1 MFCYN
6 VNMFK
11 KEIDKMVYAGL
22 DVGSTTIKLVIL
34 NENKEVVYKRYERH
48 LSNIKKT
55 IHMFLSDV
63 VKEYNDVPIKLT
75 VTGSGGLSSSK
86 WLEVP
91 FIQEVIACVKAVE
104 ETIEGTDVVIELG
117 GEDAKITFFTNG
129 IEQRMNGTCA
139 GGTGAFIDQMAALM
153 NTDAAGLN
161 DLAKNA
167 KEIYPIAARCGVF
180 AKSDIQPLLN
190 EGARKEDIAIS
201 VFQSVVNQT
210 ISGLACG
217 RPIRGKVVF
226 LGGPLFFLTEL
237 KQRFK
242 ETLNLAEADAV
253 SPEDGQYYVAIG
265 AARSTKDNVPT
276 TFNQL
281 LTNLTN
287 HSLDAT
293 DDVTRMEA
301 LFENETDYLSFKER
315 HAKSSVPIKDMATY
329 HGNAY
334 LGIDA
339 GSTTTKMVLIDD
351 NGDILYQFYANNE
364 GSPLRVLKGA
374 LLELY
379 DRMHEGIKI
388 KKSAVTGYGE
398 ALIKAALFVDI
409 GEIET
414 VAHYTAA
421 EHFVPN
427 VDFILDIGGQ
437 DMKCMTT
444 KDGIIQTVVL
454 NEACSAG
461 CGSFIENFAQS
472 LDVSIPE
479 FVDVAIKS
487 KNPVDLG
494 SRCTVFMNS
503 KVKQAQKEGATVGDI
518 SAGLAYSVIKNAL
531 YKVIRLKSKDDLG
544 DHVICQGGTFLND
557 AVLRAFELQT
567 GKEVIRPNIAG
578 IMGAYGCAL
587 IAKEDDNP
595 YSSLISQ
602 EDLINLDINSTMRR
616 CGLCQN
622 NCILTVYDFLGIQY
636 ISGNRCERGLG
647 LPLQKSELP
656 NLFEYKNKRLFTYK
670 PVKKENAKLTV
681 GIPRVLNMYENYPF
695 WVTFFNHLNFRM
707 VLSPPSNNKIYQK
720 GIETIPSES
729 VCYPAKLVHGHISWL
744 LEQNLDFIFY
754 PSVMYEHKEDLTAD
768 NQFNCPIVISYP
780 EVIKNNVDDLKDK
793 NIPLVHPFISFHDFK
808 LLPDKLYEV
817 FKHTGVSKK
826 EVTEAVKLAVN
837 EMEQVK
843 IDTQKEGE
851 RALKY
856 MNDNNLFGIVLA
868 GRPYHID
875 PEVHHG
881 LDKLIS
887 GYGFVVFSEDSLAH
901 LGSLERPIRVV
912 DQWVYHN
919 RLYRTANFV
928 TEQPRLELVQLTSFG
943 CGLDAVTADQVKEIL
958 ERHNKIY
965 TLIKIDEVNNL
976 GAARIRIRSLKAA
989 IEKRHQ
995 RSIMPIESTT
1005 ALERVIFTKEMKKTH
1020 TILAPQMS
1028 PIHFELLEPVFK
1040 KAGYKVEILHY
1051 TTLADE
1057 NTGLKYVHNDACYPS
1072 ILVVGQLMEALKSGK
1087 YDLDKVALLITQTG
1101 GGCRATN
1108 YIAFIRKALKDMHL
1122 EHIPVISLNSLGKEL
1137 NPGFKLSYKL
1147 IKEGLQALVYGDLL
1161 MKVLYRVRPYEIT
1174 KGSANELYNKYNE
1187 LGKTFFTGKL
1197 NTSFDVLCYETI
1209 QAFDRF
1215 PMTDEVKPKVGL
1227 VGEIL
1232 VKFHPYANNDAVRIV
1247 EEEGGEAVMPAL
1259 YDFFLYTLKNS
1270 MVKAD
1275 LIGYH
1280 KKMKPISN
1288 LIIKYMERVRKNIN
1302 KYLSIS
1308 EHFTAYHNIHQ
1319 IADGAKDILSLG
1331 NQTGEGW
1338 FLTGEMVSLIKDEV
1352 PNIICMQPFAC
1363 LPNHVVGKGMI
1374 KALRNEY
1381 HEANIVAIDYD
1392 PGASSV
1398 NQLNRIKLM
1407 MAVAHKNLDS
1417 N

>member
-1 MFCYN
+1 MY
-6 VNMFK
+6 
-11 KEIDKMVYAGL
+11 YAGL

-34 NENKEVVYKRYERH
+34 NEKNEVVYKRYERH

-55 IHMFLSDV
+55 IHMFLNDIV
-63 VKEYNDVPIKLT
+63 VEYGNEPIKLSI
-75 VTGSGGLSSSK
+75 TGSGGLSSSK

-161 DLAKNA
+161 ELAKNA

-226 LGGPLFFLTEL
+226 LGGPLFFLSEL
-237 KQRFK
+237 KQRFIQ
-242 ETLNLAEADAV
+242 TLNLSESDAI
-253 SPEDGQYYVAIG
+253 SPKDGQYYVAMG
-265 AARSTKDNVPT
+265 AARSAKDNNTT
-276 TFNQL
+276 TFNKL
-281 LTNLTN
+281 LENLNN
-287 HSLDAT
+287 HSNDPE
-293 DDVTRMEA
+293 DDVTRMEP
-301 LFENETDYLSFKER
+301 LFKDQEDYVNFKER
-315 HAKSSVPIKDMATY
+315 HKKASVQTKDMASY
-329 HGNAY
+329 KGNAY

-339 GSTTTKMVLIDD
+339 GSTTTKMVLIDEQ
-351 NGDILYQFYANNE
+351 GDILYQFYANNE

-374 LLELY
+374 LLDLY
-379 DRMHEGIKI
+379 DAIHEGITI

-472 LDVSIPE
+472 LNVSIPE

-544 DHVICQGGTFLND
+544 NHVICQGGTFLND
-557 AVLRAFELQT
+557 AVLRAFELQA

-587 IAKEDDNP
+587 IAKEDESP
-595 YSSLISQ
+595 YSSLISKT
-602 EDLINLDINSTMRR
+602 DLINLDISSNMRR

-622 NCILTVYDFLGIQY
+622 NCILTVYDFLGVQY

-647 LPLQKSELP
+647 LPIQKSELP
-656 NLFEYKNKRLFTYK
+656 NLFEYKNKRLFSYK
-670 PVKKENAKLTV
+670 SVKKETARFTV

-695 WVTFFNHLNFRM
+695 WATFFKHLNFRV

-729 VCYPAKLVHGHISWL
+729 VCYPGKLVHGHISWL
-744 LEQNLDFIFY
+744 LEQPLDFIFY

-780 EVIKNNVDDLKDK
+780 EVIKNNVDELKEK
-793 NIPLVHPFISFHDFK
+793 EIPLVHPFISFHDLK
-808 LLPDKLYEV
+808 ILPSKLYEV
-817 FKHTGVSKK
+817 FRHTGVTKK
-826 EVTEAVKLAVN
+826 EVFEAVKLAIN

-843 IDTQKEGE
+843 LDTEKEGE

-856 MNDNNLFGIVLA
+856 MNDNDLFGIVLA

-881 LDKLIS
+881 MDKLIS
-887 GYGFVVFSEDSLAH
+887 SYGFVLFTEDSLAH

-919 RLYRTANFV
+919 RLYRTANFI
-928 TEQPRLELVQLTSFG
+928 TEQPKLELVQLTSFG
-943 CGLDAVTADQVKEIL
+943 CGLDAVTSDQVKEIL

-976 GAARIRIRSLKAA
+976 GSARIRIRSLKAA

-995 RSIMPIESTT
+995 RNILPIEATT
-1005 ALERVIFTKEMKKTH
+1005 KQERQLFTESMKQTH

-1028 PIHFELLEPVFK
+1028 PIHFEFLELVFK
-1040 KAGYKVEILHY
+1040 SAGYNVEILHD
-1051 TTLADE
+1051 TTLKDE

-1072 ILVVGQLMEALKSGK
+1072 ILVVGQLLAALESGK

-1108 YIAFIRKALKDMHL
+1108 YIAFIRKALKDMNL
-1122 EHIPVISLNSLGKEL
+1122 EHIPVISLNALGKEK
-1137 NPGFKLSYKL
+1137 NPGFKFTYKL

-1161 MKVLYRVRPYEIT
+1161 MKVLYRVRPYEIE
-1174 KGSANELYNKYNE
+1174 KESANQLYEKYNA
-1187 LGKTFFTGKL
+1187 LGKDYFNGQL
-1197 NTSFDVLCYETI
+1197 DYSFDTLCHDTVK
-1209 QAFDRF
+1209 AFDQL
-1215 PMTDEVKPKVGL
+1215 PMHDEVKPKVGL

-1232 VKFHPYANNDAVRIV
+1232 VKFHPYANNEAVKIV

-1259 YDFFLYTLKNS
+1259 YDFFLYTLKNN
-1270 MVKAD
+1270 MINAD
-1275 LIGYH
+1275 LIGYN
-1280 KKMKPISN
+1280 KKNKPISS
-1288 LIIKYMERVRKNIN
+1288 LIITYMERIRKRIN
-1302 KYLSIS
+1302 KYLKASR
-1308 EHFTAYHNIHQ
+1308 HFTPYHNIHE
-1319 IADGAKDILSLG
+1319 IAEGAKDILSLG

-1338 FLTGEMVSLIKDEV
+1338 FLTGEMVSLIKEDV

-1374 KALRNEY
+1374 KALRNTY
-1381 HEANIVAIDYD
+1381 NDANIVAIDYD

-1407 MAVAHKNLDS
+1407 MAVAHKNLAES
-1417 N
+1417 K